1 MEIFFFYLLTS
12 IAFYPFVY
20 FLRSI
25 LNQIITNSHIQSYTI
40 SMYII
45 SLLKDISF
53 TLLFIFHTSSP
64 YKQILYEWR
73 RIYYYFCKKSICSQY
88 LYNVELQLQI
98 QIHFL
103 YCIYDL
109 LLLLLLH
116 LLSVTVVDFEISYLL
131 TMFL

>member
-1 MEIFFFYLLTS
+1 MNEEEFIIIF
-12 IAFYPFVY
+12 A
-20 FLRSI
+20 
-25 LNQIITNSHIQSYTI
+25 
-40 SMYII
+40 
-45 SLLKDISF
+45 
-53 TLLFIFHTSSP
+53 
-64 YKQILYEWR
+64 
-73 RIYYYFCKKSICSQY
+73 KKSICSQY